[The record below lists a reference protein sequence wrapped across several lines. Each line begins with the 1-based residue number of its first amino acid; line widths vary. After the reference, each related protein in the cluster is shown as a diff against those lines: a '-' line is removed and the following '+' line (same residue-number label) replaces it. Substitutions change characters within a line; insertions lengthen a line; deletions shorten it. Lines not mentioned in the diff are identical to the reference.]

1 MNKKTIHRIITAYL
15 KNYDPEKVGIF
26 GSYARSEYNSDSDI
40 DILVK
45 FKETKSLLEL
55 VKIENELSEK
65 LGIKVDLVTEGAIKN
80 MKIKEYINHDMILL
94 IDNGQRR
101 LHIH

>member
-1 MNKKTIHRIITAYL
+1 MNNDTINSIIIAHL
-15 KNYDPEKVGIF
+15 KNYDPEKVGVF
-26 GSYARSEYNSDSDI
+26 GSYARSEQDSDSDI

-65 LGIKVDLVTEGAIKN
+65 LGIKVDLVTEGAIQN
-80 MKIKEYINHDMILL
+80 MKMKEYINRDIILL